1 MRVSVDCSP
10 LLIRC
15 AGMKSYLYH
24 FARNL
29 LLHKGRHEFRA
40 FPFLDWFGGLDLLD
54 SSIDHERSM
63 IGRYNTTA
71 RLLMV
76 NMANK
81 GKHSLLDWAVPG
93 VDLFYATNHV
103 RNPPRRGKLATTL
116 HDLTTYTVPECHPP
130 SHREMENSFIQNVV
144 LRADA
149 VIAISEHTRQ
159 DLIRI
164 FDFPP
169 ERVEVIYQ
177 GIADAYFATTP
188 EGVAAVRARYGLD
201 KPYILHVG
209 TIEPRKNINTLF
221 DAYERLKPSLR
232 EAFPLVLAGPIG
244 WADAATIRRV
254 QSPPAGVRYLGYLPE
269 GDLPFVTAGA
279 TVCVY
284 PSLYEGFGLP
294 VPQAMASGVAVLTS
308 NVSSLPEVA
317 GDAAIL
323 VDPRSQAEIAAGI
336 ERLLTS
342 PSLREDLIATGR
354 QRVQRFRWDRSAK
367 QTWDYFERVCGG

>member
-1 MRVSVDCSP
+1 MRVLVDCSP
-10 LLIRC
+10 LLIRY
-15 AGMKSYLYH
+15 AGMKSYLYYL
-24 FARNL
+24 ARNL
-29 LLHKGRHEFRA
+29 LLHKGSHEFRA
-40 FPFLDWFGGLDLLD
+40 FPFIDWFGGLDLLD
-54 SSIDHERSM
+54 SSIDHEHSM

-71 RLLMV
+71 RLLFV

-81 GKHSLLDWAVPG
+81 GNHGLLDFAMPG

-103 RNPPRRGKLATTL
+103 RNPPRRRKLATTL
-116 HDLTTYTVPECHPP
+116 HDLTTYTVPECHLP
-130 SHREMENSFIQNVV
+130 SHHEMEKSFVENVV
-144 LRADA
+144 TRADA

-177 GIADAYFATTP
+177 GIADSYFETTP
-188 EGVAAVRARYGLD
+188 EGAAAVRAKYRLD

-221 DAYERLKPSLR
+221 DAYEKLPASLR
-232 EAFPLVLAGPIG
+232 EEFPLILVGSIG
-244 WADAATIRRV
+244 WADEATIKRV
-254 QSPPAGVRYLGYLPE
+254 ESPPEGVRYLRYIPE
-269 GDLPFVTAGA
+269 EDLPFLTAGA

-294 VPQAMASGVAVLTS
+294 LPQAMATGVPVLTS

-317 GDAAIL
+317 GDAAVL
-323 VDPRSQAEIAAGI
+323 VDPRSQAEITAGL

-342 PSLREDLIATGR
+342 SSLRADLIAKGLK
-354 QRVQRFRWDRSAK
+354 RVERFRWEQSAK
-367 QTWDYFERVCGG
+367 QTWDYFERVCGR